1 MLGNLDKKVMTDLTI
16 FLPRGNLPRLVR
28 KLASN
33 AINKFKRKVSGRG
46 VMRVGKGFN
55 LFFSNEDGNDIIKI
69 IKSLEDLDV
78 LIDGI
83 TERVKYEIKKT
94 RRRISSCNVSSFSRF
109 ISVTSDFFSSKR

>member
-46 VMRVGKGFN
+46 AMRVGKGFN
-55 LFFSNEDGNDIIKI
+55 LFFSKI

-94 RRRISSCNVSSFSRF
+94 RKRISSWNDSTFSRF

>member
-46 VMRVGKGFN
+46 AMRVGKGFN
-55 LFFSNEDGNDIIKI
+55 LFLSKI

-94 RRRISSCNVSSFSRF
+94 RKRISSWNDSTFSRF